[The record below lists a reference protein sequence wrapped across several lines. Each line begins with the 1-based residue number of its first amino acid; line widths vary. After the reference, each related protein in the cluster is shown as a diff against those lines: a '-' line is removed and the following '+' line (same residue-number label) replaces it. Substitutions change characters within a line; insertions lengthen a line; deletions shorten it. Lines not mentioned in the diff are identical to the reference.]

1 MRKLNWFVHFLLA
14 LAIVAGA
21 LPAFGTVVFINS
33 VQGGAASTGA
43 AVTIPT
49 TGTMDISASNAFFI
63 CASNQGNQS
72 ITVSSSPN
80 MGTFLSLPQQHAG
93 TGSAG
98 NGAMQLWYIL
108 NPAVST
114 TQTVTVNGS
123 IASLGVVG
131 MWFSGVGAIDQ
142 SNGTTSSPSG
152 SGTWT
157 TASVTPTYNNE
168 LIISCTTEQAAHTMS
183 IGSSFIIPTNGQLLG
198 TYTYQTLGAYL
209 IQTTGAGTPV
219 APNITYSGAA
229 TSMSG
234 TNATFQAVASNAN
247 AVPYIARSHLP
258 VPTLTGLPWHDLFA
272 WLF

>member
-1 MRKLNWFVHFLLA
+1 MHKLNWFVHFVLP

-21 LPAFGTVVFINS
+21 LPAFGAVAFINS
-33 VQGGAASTGA
+33 VQGGAAATNAS
-43 AVTIPT
+43 VTLPT
-49 TGTMDISASNAFFI
+49 TGTIDISASNAFFI
-63 CASNQGNQS
+63 CASNAGGQS

-114 TQTVTVNGS
+114 TQTVTVAASG
-123 IASLGVVG
+123 SLGAVG

-142 SNGTTSSPSG
+142 SNGAFASSTSP
-152 SGTWT
+152 WT
-157 TASVTPTYNNE
+157 SASVTPTYNNE
-168 LIISCTTEQAAHTMS
+168 LIISCTTQQAGNTLS
-183 IGSSFIIPTNGQLLG
+183 IGSSFIIPTNGQLTHG
-198 TYTYQTLGAYL
+198 SHNFQTLGAYL
-209 IQTTGAGTPV
+209 IQTTGAGTAI
-219 APNITYSGAA
+219 APNITWSGST

-258 VPTLTGLPWHDLFA
+258 VPTLTGLPWRDLFA